1 MERAISLSILYLGSW
16 ADLTKFFLSL
26 LMSGAKQEVGVAI
39 LQGLYFPRA
48 SLTPALGAPNS
59 PARVGVECG
68 LVNFLCSFFN
78 MEERWEERV
87 RLGLNLV

>member
-1 MERAISLSILYLGSW
+1 
-16 ADLTKFFLSL
+16 
-26 LMSGAKQEVGVAI
+26 MSGAKQEVQVAI

-48 SLTPALGAPNS
+48 SLTLSLGAPNS

-68 LVNFLCSFFN
+68 LVDFLCSFSN

-87 RLGLNLV
+87 KMGLNLV